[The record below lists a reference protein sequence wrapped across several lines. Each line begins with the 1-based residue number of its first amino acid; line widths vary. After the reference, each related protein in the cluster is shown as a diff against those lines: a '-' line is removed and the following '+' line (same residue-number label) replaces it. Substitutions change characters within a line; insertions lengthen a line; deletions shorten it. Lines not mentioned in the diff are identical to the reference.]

1 MATIQLTDGFGLSVS
16 ITPAKGTLSKY
27 FQNLPNV
34 SVLKT
39 DLKQI
44 ANEDLTNPTI
54 TKIQSGLTFS
64 DPINIGQPAVEL
76 KVGATG
82 TGSLSIFVPSK
93 DGAPLFNPDVFG
105 DEIKVGINQRYVS
118 LALTAGLTASAS
130 DTQSDLK
137 FGFDGKSSVTLSYYE
152 CFTAGTTV
160 IDGVTGTISRFTIP
174 GDLTDIKNMPAGS
187 IATVESTGD
196 LKFSGSVNLLALTN
210 PLATVSVPIAGD
222 VKIADG
228 LTISVGADF
237 EFSGDYQLRIQR
249 LTGNIFQMGY
259 YKKRDSEFDF
269 TVNAN
274 ASLTAKLGD
283 NDLIAKLMSAISSDP
298 KADLQQLEAAGMPAD
313 QAQAIQIA
321 VKSAINRT
329 LEIGVGVE
337 LSVTNE
343 SDAMFLYEVDLDK
356 VQTENLAMLH
366 SALEGDLTALVSAD
380 AALPS
385 GVTILKTLISSS
397 KTLQH
402 SLKVNLLGIYNVLE
416 VSKLVT
422 KNSVAWDATTGELV
436 LSDNVSEDRID
447 IVAST
452 LQAKDSDKLREIL
465 SEHFLITATYR
476 AASNVVGGPD
486 VSALQ
491 SYFHLEQNPS
501 RSRMRD
507 YLALSSVLGLQAGSV
522 AMAELGPIDDYG
534 KTTVYAEA
542 AYTNAAF
549 RSLFFNGSA
558 PLNPSI
564 YAAAGRQAITNLVA
578 AGDSD
583 DFRLKLATNDTLF
596 NQLQDIGNVKSAEF
610 AEACVSAGVP
620 QGMVPVV
627 GTDYLNVV
635 WFQSAMV
642 NAAKQLSAIDQ
653 YIGSHS
659 PVDPNDHDF
668 LVLKKKLA
676 SSLATVVQRATAD
689 FGGPW
694 GFETMAELGKYSSRK
709 WLIVNSHITQSLP
722 LVEATG

>member
-1 MATIQLTDGFGLSVS
+1 MATIQLTDGFGLNVS
-16 ITPAKGTLSKY
+16 ITPAKGALSKY
-27 FQNLPNV
+27 FQNLPNL

-39 DLKQI
+39 DLAQI
-44 ANEDLTNPTI
+44 ANENLTNPAI

-64 DPINIGQPAVEL
+64 DPINIGQPSVEL

-82 TGSLSIFVPSK
+82 SGSLSIFVPPK
-93 DGAPLFNPDVFG
+93 DGAPLFDLDVFG
-105 DEIKVGINQRYVS
+105 DDIKVGTNQRYVS
-118 LALTAGLTASAS
+118 LALTGGLTASTG
-130 DTQSDLK
+130 DTQGDLK
-137 FGFDGKSSVTLSYYE
+137 FGFDGKSNVSLSYYE

-160 IDGVTGTISRFTIP
+160 IAGVTGTISRFTIP
-174 GDLTDIKNMPAGS
+174 GDLTDIKNMPPGS

-210 PLATVSVPIAGD
+210 PLATVSVPVAGD
-222 VKIADG
+222 VKISGG
-228 LTISVGADF
+228 LTISVGADY

-249 LTGNIFQMGY
+249 LTGNIFRLGY
-259 YKKRDSEFDF
+259 YRKRDSEFDF

-298 KADLQQLEAAGMPAD
+298 KADLQQLEAAGMSAD
-313 QAQAIQIA
+313 QAKAIQTA

-337 LSVTNE
+337 LSVSSE

-356 VQTENLAMLH
+356 VEIQNLPMLH
-366 SALEGDLTALVSAD
+366 SALEGDLTALVSSD
-380 AALPS
+380 SSLPD
-385 GVTILKTLISSS
+385 GIKILKSLVSSS

-416 VSKLVT
+416 VNKLVT
-422 KNSVAWDATTGELV
+422 EGSTAWDATTGELV
-436 LSDNVSEDRID
+436 FTDNISDDRID
-447 IVAST
+447 VVAST
-452 LQAKDSDKLREIL
+452 LQAKDSNKIRQLL
-465 SEHFLITATYR
+465 AEHFLITATYR
-476 AASNVVGGPD
+476 AVSNVVGGPD

-501 RSRMRD
+501 KSRMRD
-507 YLALSSVLGLQAGSV
+507 YLVLSV
-522 AMAELGPIDDYG
+522 ALELQTKPVAEAALGAIDDYG
-534 KTTVYAEA
+534 RTTVYAEA

-549 RSLFFNGSA
+549 RSLFFNA
-558 PLNPSI
+558 NTPLESSI
-564 YAAAGRQAITNLVA
+564 YALAGREAITNLVT

-596 NQLQDIGNVKSAEF
+596 KQLQDIGNVQSAEF
-610 AEACVSAGVP
+610 TEACVSAGVP
-620 QGMVPVV
+620 QSMVPVV
-627 GTDYLNVV
+627 GTDYLNIV

-653 YIGSHS
+653 YIQSHS

-668 LVLKKKLA
+668 LALKKKLA

-694 GFETMAELGKYSSRK
+694 GFKTMAGLGKYSSRK

-722 LVEATG
+722 TPPAKA